1 MMHELPLQ
9 TTLPMEQPC
18 STPGCGSK
26 EVQTVSIGRVELPA
40 EFEQREYS
48 YTGFCCG
55 CRQPRFG
62 AFFVRRDDL
71 TFEAALDAIER
82 EARRG

>member
-1 MMHELPLQ
+1 MTHELPLQ

-18 STPGCGSK
+18 STPGCASK
-26 EVQTVSIGRVELPA
+26 EVQTVTIGRVELPP
-40 EFEQREYS
+40 EVEQREYF

-62 AFFVRRDDL
+62 AFFVRGEDL
-71 TFEAALDAIER
+71 TVEVALDAIER
-82 EARRG
+82 EFHKG